1 MNRLLSVWAACAAD
15 GETIVVIEAVRK
27 IEAKM
32 ANRLWERIK
41 GTLKD

>member
-1 MNRLLSVWAACAAD
+1 MKRLLSVWAACATVGD
-15 GETIVVIEAVRK
+15 TIVVIEAVRK
-27 IEAKM
+27 IEAKT